1 MLDDLRGQALLG
13 PVRGEPAV
21 DRAALVD
28 VLLALS
34 RVADSEPDVVAV
46 DLNPLIVDDGAPI
59 AVDALVETT

>member
-1 MLDDLRGQALLG
+1 MLDDLRSQALLG